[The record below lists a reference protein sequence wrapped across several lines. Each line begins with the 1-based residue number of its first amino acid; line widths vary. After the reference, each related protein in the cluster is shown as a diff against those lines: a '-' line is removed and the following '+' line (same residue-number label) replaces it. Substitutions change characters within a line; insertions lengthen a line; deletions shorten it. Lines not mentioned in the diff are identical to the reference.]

1 MMDIVFQIL
10 QAAGYLLL
18 LAVLIVLWGKVFRQ
32 KDGRNFW
39 MFLALAWSMNLLGNI
54 AWIIHDLVTGT
65 ALSTF
70 SIVDLFYVLRYVL
83 IGIALWLYPT
93 SLRRESAI
101 WMGVAAIIT
110 GVLVW
115 IIYFPA
121 EGGDW
126 VSLLGLVIYPILDAP
141 LIVLAWFRFHVMRG
155 TAWHKLT
162 LILFCAMASYGI
174 ANTINL
180 TEYVFSVPS
189 GGWLQNLFWLLT
201 DVLMLTMALRTN
213 LGRAAQK

>member
-1 MMDIVFQIL
+1 MIDIIFQIL
-10 QAAGYLLL
+10 QVAGYLLL
-18 LAVLIVLWGKVFRQ
+18 LVVLIVLWGKVFRRQ
-32 KDGRNFW
+32 NWRNFW
-39 MFLALAWSMNLLGNI
+39 MFLALAWTMNLFGNI
-54 AWIIHDLVTGT
+54 AWVVHDLVTGT

-70 SIVDLFYVLRYVL
+70 SIVDSFYILRYVL

-93 SLRRESAI
+93 SLRGKSAI
-101 WMGVAAIIT
+101 WMGVAAIVT

-121 EGGDW
+121 DGGNW
-126 VSLLGLVIYPILDAP
+126 VSLLGLAIYPILDAA
-141 LIVLAWFRFHVMRG
+141 LIVLAWFRFHVMHG

-174 ANTINL
+174 ANTVNL

-201 DVLMLTMALRTN
+201 DVLMLTMVLRTD
-213 LGRAAQK
+213 LGRATQK

>member
-1 MMDIVFQIL
+1 MIDIVFQIL

-32 KDGRNFW
+32 KDWRNFW
-39 MFLALAWSMNLLGNI
+39 MFLALAWTMNLLGNI
-54 AWIIHDLVTGT
+54 AWAIHDLVTGT

-93 SLRRESAI
+93 SLHRKSAI
-101 WMGVAAIIT
+101 WMGVVALIT
-110 GVLVW
+110 GLLVW

-126 VSLLGLVIYPILDAP
+126 VNLLGLVIYPILDIP
-141 LIVLAWFRFHVMRG
+141 LIVLAWFRFYVMRG
-155 TAWHKLT
+155 TAWHTLT
-162 LILFCAMASYGI
+162 LLLFCAMASYGI

-189 GGWLQNLFWLLT
+189 GGWLQSLFWLLT
-201 DVLMLTMALRTN
+201 DVLILMMALRTD
-213 LGRAAQK
+213 LERATQK

>member
-1 MMDIVFQIL
+1 MIFQIL

-18 LAVLIVLWGKVFRQ
+18 LVVLIVLWGKVFRQ
-32 KDGRNFW
+32 QSWRNFW
-39 MFLALAWSMNLLGNI
+39 MLLALAWTMNLFGNI
-54 AWIIHDLVTGT
+54 AWVIHDLVTGT

-83 IGIALWLYPT
+83 IGIALWLNPT
-93 SLRRESAI
+93 SLHGKFGI
-101 WMGVAAIIT
+101 WMGAAAIIT

-115 IIYFPA
+115 AIYFPM

-126 VSLLGLVIYPILDAP
+126 VSLLGLAMYPILDTA

-201 DVLMLTMALRTN
+201 DVLLLTIALRTD
-213 LGRAAQK
+213 LGRATKK